1 MRLLHRN
8 ASLGVEDQPEY
19 KLKLMVPTPKVWT
32 RVCVVQW
39 NSCYQT
45 WRRGPHLSHS
55 YSETLNV
62 NYIGIIVADFLC
74 FVNAF
79 LFKHNNS

>member
-32 RVCVVQW
+32 RVCG
-39 NSCYQT
+39 T
-45 WRRGPHLSHS
+45 M
-55 YSETLNV
+55 E
-62 NYIGIIVADFLC
+62 
-74 FVNAF
+74 
-79 LFKHNNS
+79 